1 MARRLSDQNLQVNS
15 ELFIDLSLKKGKK
28 GLRRKFRGLID
39 GAPAQ

>member
-15 ELFIDLSLKKGKK
+15 ELFIDLSLKKG
-28 GLRRKFRGLID
+28 LRRKFRGLID